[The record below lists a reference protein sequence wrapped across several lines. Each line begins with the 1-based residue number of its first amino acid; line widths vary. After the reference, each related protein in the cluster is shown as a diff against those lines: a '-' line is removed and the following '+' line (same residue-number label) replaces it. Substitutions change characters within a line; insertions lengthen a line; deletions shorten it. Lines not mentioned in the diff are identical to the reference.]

1 MQQTNF
7 QLSHIK
13 LAVLIALTTSP
24 LFASAEDQATA
35 TEITLPSVNV
45 RATIETGGLYQP
57 AISKSAAKID
67 VPLIDLPITVNVVTK
82 ETFRDQ
88 GARSLNDALH
98 SVPGVSVLAGDGARD
113 QVYIRG
119 FNTQNDN
126 YIDGFRDDSTYY
138 RDLSNIETIEVLKG
152 PAAALYGRGSSG
164 GIINRI
170 TKKPMFKNQ
179 YEIGGTVGSYNVKR
193 GEIDVNQKLSDQIAV
208 RLTGALED
216 SESFRD
222 QYFMERHMIAPSI
235 LFKASEQTSIL
246 VQMDYL
252 NDNRLD
258 DLGVPAQLGAPINV
272 SRSTYYGS
280 LNGKKDDYIKTI
292 VKGGSISFDHTFDN
306 NVKIKS
312 VFRAANS
319 DQDRNDTRAPGFNT
333 TQFTRQHT
341 HILRDETSLF
351 NQTDLMFKAD
361 VFGMNHNM
369 LAGLELNRQDK
380 DSWGSRFDIGS
391 VDKFNPVLT
400 PIVYGTA
407 TTPTFADFNTR
418 WFTPLPSG
426 TKLKSVSNTNHLTK
440 TVGIYAQDLITLNP
454 AWKVLAGIRYDNFDQ
469 TTENYMLLTSNVNR
483 TLKHKDNTWSPRLG
497 VVYQPNSAASLYA
510 SVSRSYQPSGEIS
523 ALSAANVNMA
533 PERTQNFEVG
543 TKLDLFD
550 GNVSAMASIFRLERT
565 NIKATDAATNTL
577 VQVGEQRTNGLEL
590 SLSGRPAEGVD
601 VIAAYTYMD
610 AIVSKSKAKQSN
622 VCSSAAGSDGVS
634 AATNAALCAT
644 IPTNVSLQGKRV
656 PMVAKNSANL
666 WITKRFA
673 NGFGFGGGSTF
684 TDKRYG
690 SAIEQS
696 YIPKY
701 IRFDATAFYEAK
713 KYEVRLNVYNL
724 FDKHYTDAA
733 TGGNENAAI
742 PGVPL
747 SALLSAKV
755 RF

>member
-1 MQQTNF
+1 MQHSNLNLKRIT
-7 QLSHIK
+7 
-13 LAVLIALTTSP
+13 LAVLTT
-24 LFASAEDQATA
+24 FVGVSAYAEEQ
-35 TEITLPSVNV
+35 TELPVVNV

-57 AISKSAAKID
+57 AVSKSAAKID
-67 VPLIDLPITVNVVTK
+67 VPLLDLPLTVNVVTK

-119 FNTQNDN
+119 FNSQNDN
-126 YIDGFRDDSTYY
+126 YIDGFRDDSTYF
-138 RDLSNIETIEVLKG
+138 RDLTNIETIEVLKG

-193 GEIDVNQKLSDQIAV
+193 SEIDVNQKLSDQVAV
-208 RLTGALED
+208 RLSASVED

-222 QYFMERHMIAPSI
+222 QYFLERHMIAPSI

-258 DLGVPAQLGAPINV
+258 DLGVPAQFGAPINV

-280 LNGKKDDYIKTI
+280 LNGRKDDYIKTI
-292 VKGGSISFDHTFDN
+292 VSGGSISLDHVFDN
-306 NVKIKS
+306 GLKIKN
-312 VFRAANS
+312 VFRAANY

-341 HILRDETSLF
+341 HILRDETSIF

-361 VFGMNHNM
+361 AFGMNHNI

-391 VDKFNPVLT
+391 VNKFNPVLT
-400 PIVYGTA
+400 PIIYGTT
-407 TTPTFADFNTR
+407 TTPTLANFNTQ
-418 WFTPLPSG
+418 WFTPLPTG
-426 TKLKSVSNTNHLTK
+426 TKLKSVSNTNHLTE
-440 TVGIYAQDLITLNP
+440 TVGVYVQDLITLSP
-454 AWKVLAGIRYDNFDQ
+454 VWKVLAGIRYDRFNQ
-469 TTENYMLLTSNVNR
+469 TTENYMLAATNVNR
-483 TLKHKDNTWSPRLG
+483 TLKHTDSTWSPRVG
-497 VVYQPNSAASLYA
+497 VVYQPNDYSSIYA
-510 SVSRSYQPSGEIS
+510 SVSRSYQPSGEIT
-523 ALSAANVNMA
+523 ALSAGNVNMD
-533 PERTQNFEVG
+533 PERTQNYEFG
-543 TKLDLFD
+543 TKLDLLD
-550 GNVSAMASIFRLERT
+550 GNVSAMASVFRLERT
-565 NIKATDAATNTL
+565 NIKTTDSTGLLT
-577 VQVGEQRTNGLEL
+577 QSGDQRTNGLEL
-590 SLSGRPAEGVD
+590 SLSGRPAQGVD

-610 AIVSKSKAKQSN
+610 AIVVKSTAVQKNNICNPAG
-622 VCSSAAGSDGVS
+622 SAA
-634 AATNAALCAT
+634 NAALCAT
-644 IPTNVSLQGKRV
+644 IPAAEPLQGKRV
-656 PMVAKNSANL
+656 PMVAKHSANL
-666 WITKRFA
+666 WVTKRFE
-673 NGFGFGGGSTF
+673 NGFGVGGGVTF
-684 TDKRYG
+684 TDKRFG
-690 SAIEQS
+690 SAVEQS
-696 YIPKY
+696 FLPSYT
-701 IRFDATAFYEAK
+701 RFDATAFYETK

-724 FDKHYTDAA
+724 FDKNYTDAA

>member
-1 MQQTNF
+1 MQQKSF
-7 QLSHIK
+7 KLRHIK
-13 LAVLIALTTSP
+13 LAVLVALTTSP
-24 LFASAEDQATA
+24 LSASAEDQATA

-119 FNTQNDN
+119 FSSQNDN
-126 YIDGFRDDSTYY
+126 YIDGFRDDSTYF
-138 RDLSNIETIEVLKG
+138 RDLANIETIEVLKG

-170 TKKPMFKNQ
+170 TKKPMFTNQ

-193 GEIDVNQKLSDQIAV
+193 GEMDVNQKLSDQVAV
-208 RLTGALED
+208 RLSASVED

-222 QYFMERHMIAPSI
+222 QYFLERHMIAPSI

-252 NDNRLD
+252 NDLRLD
-258 DLGVPAQLGAPINV
+258 DLGVPAQLNSPINV
-272 SRSTYYGS
+272 PRGTYYGS
-280 LNGKKDDYIKTI
+280 SNGRKDDYIKTI
-292 VKGGSISFDHTFDN
+292 VSGGSISLDHVFDN
-306 NVKIKS
+306 GLKIKN

-341 HILRDETSLF
+341 HILRDETSIF

-361 VFGMNHNM
+361 AFGMNHNI
-369 LAGLELNRQDK
+369 LAGLELNHQDK

-391 VDKFNPVLT
+391 VNKFNPVLT
-400 PIVYGTA
+400 PIIYGTA
-407 TTPTFADFNTR
+407 TTPTLANFNTQ
-418 WFTPLPSG
+418 WFMPLPAG
-426 TKLKSVSNTNHLTK
+426 TKLKSVSNTNHVTE
-440 TVGIYAQDLITLNP
+440 TIGVYAQDLITLSP
-454 AWKVLAGIRYDNFDQ
+454 AWKVLAGIRYDRFDQ
-469 TTENYMLLTSNVNR
+469 TTEDYMKLATDVNR
-483 TLKHKDNTWSPRLG
+483 TFKHTDNTWSPRVG
-497 VVYQPNSAASLYA
+497 VVYQPNDYSSIYA

-523 ALSAANVNMA
+523 ALTITSKDMD
-533 PERTQNFEVG
+533 PERTQNFEIG
-543 TKLDLFD
+543 TKLDLLD
-550 GNVSAMASIFRLERT
+550 GNISAMASLFRLERT
-565 NIKATDAATNTL
+565 NVKIKDSVSGLTL
-577 VQVGEQRTNGLEL
+577 PIGEQRTNGLEL
-590 SLSGRPAEGVD
+590 SLSGRPAQGVD

-610 AIVSKSKAKQSN
+610 AIVSKSTAVQSN
-622 VCSSAAGSDGVS
+622 VCSSAAGSDGVT
-634 AATNAALCAT
+634 AVTNGALCAT
-644 IPTNVSLQGKRV
+644 IPTNVSLKGKRV
-656 PMVAKNSANL
+656 PMVAKHSANL
-666 WITKRFA
+666 WVTKRFE
-673 NGFGFGGGSTF
+673 NGFGVGGGVTF
-684 TDKRYG
+684 TDKRFG

-696 YIPKY
+696 FLPSYT
-701 IRFDATAFYEAK
+701 RFDATAFYETK

-724 FDKHYTDAA
+724 FDKNYTDAA

-747 SALLSAKV
+747 SALLSAKY